1 MTSEVLTPLLVFIVG
16 ACLIY
21 LAIPD
26 SEELG
31 ITHQA
36 SAHPCP
42 LLQADGPARGTPLPR
57 GRVVALIDTQHDDE
71 AILRAEDE
79 AIAAADTPVPEVVI
93 PTGDALARLIESY
106 DEPPLQQG

>member
-36 SAHPCP
+36 SLPTRVRSASGWS
-42 LLQADGPARGTPLPR
+42 GPGE
-57 GRVVALIDTQHDDE
+57 HHSH
-71 AILRAEDE
+71 ED
-79 AIAAADTPVPEVVI
+79 A
-93 PTGDALARLIESY
+93 
-106 DEPPLQQG
+106 